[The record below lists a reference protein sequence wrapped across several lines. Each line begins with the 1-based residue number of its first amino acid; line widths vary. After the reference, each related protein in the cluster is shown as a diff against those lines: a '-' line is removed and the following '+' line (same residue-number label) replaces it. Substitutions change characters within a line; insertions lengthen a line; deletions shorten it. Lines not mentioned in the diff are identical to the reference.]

1 MTQADYDTL
10 AKAPLFVFLHVAH
23 AKGTITSADEKR
35 FAELSEEAA
44 KPNARMCLYTD
55 VMRHLTIHFDR
66 LYPEVNG
73 SHEGP
78 ALVRAIRQIL
88 QSLPQEES
96 IRFRSHLARV
106 AIASA
111 RDEAGHPV
119 TAAVQM
125 CTTMGETFGMP
136 NYGHYNKR
144 LTDGLEIVDYWPG
157 CDPLLADFSDAEL
170 RSLAAVFGCLFA
182 TLNGCHG
189 AAATHAF
196 DDAVRDWLMA
206 AYSPGKETCRVHSLL
221 RYLDQLFSLT
231 HVEVQFTQS
240 SLPVFQEGYA
250 LLQAK
255 FSAEEQARFMHF
267 FNTLGAVFMTPDAP
281 PAASEM
287 LTKITAIM
295 QGESAPE
302 EDDRLQEEELDL
314 MSLGFIAAFT
324 LVAGAD
330 GKMGR
335 KEMETFV
342 NLIESLQ
349 QAEHLG
355 PVVQSLTRIPSVLDS
370 LWPLATARNAQP
382 MKLVQAAIRLVEE
395 RLDPAEHAAYCALIM
410 TLAEATAEAEGG
422 FLGMG
427 SKISKEER
435 VVLDH
440 LKAIIGIE

>member
-1 MTQADYDTL
+1 MTQADLDTL
-10 AKAPLFVFLHVAH
+10 AKAPIFVFLHVAS
-23 AKGTITSADEKR
+23 AKSSITPTDEKR
-35 FAELSEEAA
+35 FAALTEEAA
-44 KPNARMCLYTD
+44 KPNARVCLYTD
-55 VMRHLTIHFDR
+55 VMRHMLEHFNR
-66 LYPEVNG
+66 LYAEVNG
-73 SHEGP
+73 SPEGP
-78 ALVRAIRQIL
+78 ALVRGIRQIL
-88 QSLPQEES
+88 QSVPENES
-96 IRFRSHLARV
+96 LRFRSHLARV
-106 AIASA
+106 AMASA
-111 RDEAGHPV
+111 RDVAGHPV
-119 TAAVQM
+119 PAAVEM
-125 CTTMGETFGMP
+125 TKAMGQTFAMP
-136 NYGHYNKR
+136 DYGRYSTR

-157 CDPLLADFSDAEL
+157 CDPLLKDFNDVEL

-206 AYSPGKETCRVHSLL
+206 AYSPGKETCRVHALL

-255 FSAEEQARFMHF
+255 FSAEEQALFMHF
-267 FNTLGAVFMTPDAP
+267 FNALGTAFMTADAP
-281 PAASEM
+281 PAVSEM

-295 QGESAPE
+295 QGESVPE
-302 EDDRLQEEELDL
+302 EDNGLQEEELDL

-355 PVVQSLTRIPSVLDS
+355 PVVQALTRIPNALDS
-370 LWPLATARNAQP
+370 LWPIATGRNAQP

-395 RLDPAEHAAYCALIM
+395 RLDLAEYGAYCALIM

-422 FLGMG
+422 FLGLG

-435 VVLDH
+435 AVLEQ
-440 LKAIIGIE
+440 LRKIIGID